1 MSPTAPSRPAADP
14 GSATRPVRHRGR
26 AAAAAALVV
35 VGLLASPLAV
45 VSAWA
50 RSTLTDT
57 DRFVATYAP
66 LADDAAVQAFLTDQ
80 AVAAVDQAVDVDQLT
95 NDLVDG
101 LVQLGSGPRTT
112 AALEALRPMAVQAID
127 GLLRSRTEAF
137 IDSDAFG
144 AVWREVLR
152 ATHTQATATLAG
164 DPGAVVVGS
173 SDGTLTVQL
182 RPIVAAVR
190 DRLVAQGFAL
200 AARVPDVDRQVE
212 VATVQQLPSL
222 RLGYELVLVTGAWL
236 APVGV
241 AFLVG
246 GVLVA
251 VRRRRAVVVAAAGEV
266 VAMAVLAIGLA
277 VARAVAVSQAP
288 ANVPGAV
295 VRAFLTAAT
304 APMVATA
311 ATVALIAVLVAAAV
325 WVTGPTPVAVR
336 VRRGAHTLVGTVT
349 GGPAGE
355 KIPDAPGRRADEED
369 GR

>member
-1 MSPTAPSRPAADP
+1 MSPTAPNDPAADR
-14 GSATRPVRHRGR
+14 GSATGPVRHRGR
-26 AAAAAALVV
+26 TAVAVALVV
-35 VGLLASPLAV
+35 IGLLVSPFAV

-66 LADDAAVQAFLTDQ
+66 LADDPAVQAFLTDQ
-80 AVAAVDQAVDVDQLT
+80 VVAAVDQAVDIDQLT

-101 LVQLGSGPRTT
+101 LVQLGAGPRTT
-112 AALEALRPMAVQAID
+112 AALEALRPTAVQAID
-127 GLLRSRTEAF
+127 GLMRSRTEAF
-137 IDSDAFG
+137 IDSDAFA
-144 AVWREVLR
+144 AVWREALR

-173 SDGTLTVQL
+173 NDGTLTVQL

-200 AARVPDVDRQVE
+200 AARVPDIDRQVE

-222 RLGYELVLVTGAWL
+222 RLGYELVLMTGAWL
-236 APVGV
+236 APIGL
-241 AFLVG
+241 AFVVG

-251 VRRRRAVVVAAAGEV
+251 VRRRRAVAVAAVGEV
-266 VAMAVLAIGLA
+266 VAMAVLAVGVA

-288 ANVPGAV
+288 ASVPGAV

-304 APMVATA
+304 APMVATSV
-311 ATVALIAVLVAAAV
+311 TVALVAVLVAVAV
-325 WVTGPTPVAVR
+325 WVTGPAPAAVR
-336 VRRGAHTLVGTVT
+336 VRRRAHTLVGAVA
-349 GGPAGE
+349 GGPAGGR
-355 KIPDAPGRRADEED
+355 IPDAPEPRADEED